1 LLLYFHYM
9 KKLFLL
15 FIFSFTCSFLF
26 AQYTLRLVVND
37 VATRKQDDVYVAG
50 NFNDWK
56 PGDANYKMK
65 PFGGTRR
72 VFVLKDIAAGTY
84 EFKFTRGSWEKVET
98 TSKGEDVIN
107 HEVKVSSDTSLTF
120 SIAGWHDDYPDKPN
134 PNTATA
140 QVQVLDTAFFIP
152 QLNRYRRVWVY
163 LPKTY
168 NFLKGKS
175 YPVLYMQD
183 GQNLFNERTAAF
195 GEWGIDECLDTLQQK
210 TNKDCIVVGIDN
222 GEHRITEYDP
232 YDNEKY
238 GKGEGK
244 QYVDFLVQTL
254 KPFIDKRF
262 RTLKDAQHTYIAG
275 SSLGALISL
284 YAIVTYPDVFGSAGI
299 FSPAFW
305 ISPQLYNDAAQ
316 TNWKGMHRFFFYA
329 GQKESETMVNDMK
342 RMEDALYKT
351 HKEIQSTEVIF
362 PLGQHNETYWR
373 KVFPD
378 FYKWLMQ

>member
-1 LLLYFHYM
+1 M
-9 KKLFLL
+9 KKFFLS
-15 FIFSFTCSFLF
+15 FILSFSISFLF

-37 VATRKQDDVYVAG
+37 VAAKKQDDVYVSG

-72 VFVLKDIAAGTY
+72 VFVLKDIAAGKY
-84 EFKFTRGSWEKVET
+84 EFKFTRGSWDKVET
-98 TSKGEDVIN
+98 TAKGEDVTN
-107 HEVKVSSDTSLTF
+107 HEIEVSSDTSLTF
-120 SIAGWHDDYPDKPN
+120 SIAGWHDDYPDKPK

-140 QVQVLDTAFFIP
+140 QVQVLDTSFFIL

-168 NFLKGKS
+168 NFLKGKF

-195 GEWGIDECLDTLQQK
+195 GEWGVDECLDTLQQQ

-222 GEHRITEYDP
+222 GEHRVTEYDP

-244 QYVDFLVQTL
+244 QYADFLVQTL

-284 YAIVTYPDVFGSAGI
+284 YAVVKYPDVFGSAGI

-305 ISPQLYNDAAQ
+305 ISPQLYNDTQQ
-316 TNWKGMHRFFFYA
+316 TTWKGVHRFFFYA

-351 HKEIQSTEVIF
+351 HKEIQTTEVIF

-373 KVFPD
+373 KVFPN
-378 FYKWLMQ
+378 FYRWLMQ